1 LTRAKHAEATGII
14 VLPPIM
20 DRTISGTLVSP
31 INAAFVDNSGFV
43 IEGRDVTRIGQ
54 CGLQLLLSALST
66 GRMRGSSVTIHPSQ
80 AMLRA
85 AEIAGLEAAFG
96 WSGDGHD
103 Q

>member
-1 LTRAKHAEATGII
+1 
-14 VLPPIM
+14 M
-20 DRTISGTLVSP
+20 DRTVSGALVSP
-31 INAAFVDNSGFV
+31 INAAFVDNNNGVV

-66 GRMRGSSVTIHPSQ
+66 GQMRGSSVTINPSQ

-85 AEIAGLEAAFG
+85 VELAGLEAAFG
-96 WSGDGHD
+96 WSGNGHD

>member
-1 LTRAKHAEATGII
+1 MTRATYAAATAII

-20 DRTISGTLVSP
+20 DRTVSGTLVSP
-31 INAAFVDNSGFV
+31 INAAFVDNNGVV

-66 GRMRGSSVTIHPSQ
+66 GQLRGSSVTINPSQ

-85 AEIAGLEAAFG
+85 VELAGLEAAFG
-96 WSGDGHD
+96 WSGNGHD

>member
-31 INAAFVDNSGFV
+31 INAAFVDNNSFV

>member
-1 LTRAKHAEATGII
+1 LTRAKHAEAMGVI

-31 INAAFVDNSGFV
+31 INAAFVDNNGFV
-43 IEGRDVTRIGQ
+43 IEGRDVARIGQ
-54 CGLQLLLSALST
+54 CGLQLLLSALLT
-66 GRMRGSSVTIHPSQ
+66 GRMRGSSVTIRPSQ

-96 WSGDGHD
+96 WSGDDHD